1 MVSTWLRRIVLFLL
15 VGGAIGAIVY
25 AGTLNSG
32 PSEIRRTDAAVERLV
47 PADGSPVAVRQSEVG
62 IDLAPGWTGILRV
75 NGLEIPEDQ
84 LRRVEAQ
91 NEVYF
96 QPGEGKDIEA
106 FEPGTIIVEA
116 EIWRTASETRDDART
131 VTWRFGVA

>member
-15 VGGAIGAIVY
+15 VGGAVGAIVY

-32 PSEIRRTDAAVERLV
+32 PDEIRQTDAAVERLV
-47 PADGSPVAVRQSEVG
+47 PPDGSPVAVRQSEVG

-84 LRRVEAQ
+84 LRRVDAQ

-106 FEPGTIIVEA
+106 FEPGTIVVEA
-116 EIWRTASETRDDART
+116 EIWRTATETRDDART
-131 VTWRFGVA
+131 ITWRFGVA